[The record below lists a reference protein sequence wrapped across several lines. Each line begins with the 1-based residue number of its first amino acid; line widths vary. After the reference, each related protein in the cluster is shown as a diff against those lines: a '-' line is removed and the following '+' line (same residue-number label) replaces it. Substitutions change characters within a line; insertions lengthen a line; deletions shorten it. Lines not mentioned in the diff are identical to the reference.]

1 MKTLALCIPALFVVV
16 GSVAGQQPTD
26 EELDQYIELV
36 RMDVRQD
43 RAELVGQA
51 MSLSAGQAA
60 TFWPLYEEYEQA
72 FTMLGDTELQLIRD
86 YAATF
91 ESMTDDAASQL
102 ASRLLDLLDEEQS
115 LRREYHGKFEATLG
129 GAAAAR
135 FLQVERRIGTLLDL
149 QLAADIPLLEPPR

>member
-1 MKTLALCIPALFVVV
+1 
-16 GSVAGQQPTD
+16 
-26 EELDQYIELV
+26 
-36 RMDVRQD
+36 MDVRQE

-51 MSLSAGQAA
+51 MGLSAGQAA
-60 TFWPLYEEYEQA
+60 SFWPIYEEYEQA
-72 FTMLGDTELQLIRD
+72 FTMLGDTELELILD

-91 ESMTDDAASQL
+91 DSMTDDAASQL
-102 ASRLLDLLDEEQS
+102 AGRLLDLLDDEQA
-115 LRREYHGKFEATLG
+115 LRRDYHAQFEAAVG

>member
-1 MKTLALCIPALFVVV
+1 MRTLTLCTVAFILA
-16 GSVAGQQPTD
+16 STSAAGQQPTD

-36 RMDVRQD
+36 RMDVRQG

-51 MSLSAGQAA
+51 A
-60 TFWPLYEEYEQA
+60 TFWPIYEEYEQA
-72 FTMLGDTELQLIRD
+72 FTRLGDTELQLIRD
-86 YAATF
+86 YAAAF

-102 ASRLLDLLDEEQS
+102 AGRLLDLLDEEQS
-115 LRREYHGKFEATLG
+115 LRREYHGKFEAALG

>member
-1 MKTLALCIPALFVVV
+1 MKTLTLCILALFVAV
-16 GSVAGQQPTD
+16 GPVAGQQPTD
-26 EELDQYIELV
+26 EELNQYIELV
-36 RMDVRQD
+36 RMDVRQE

-51 MSLSAGQAA
+51 MGLSAGQAA
-60 TFWPLYEEYEQA
+60 SFWPIYEEYEQT
-72 FTMLGDTELQLIRD
+72 FTRLGDTELELILD

-91 ESMTDDAASQL
+91 DSMTDDAASQL
-102 ASRLLDLLDEEQS
+102 AGRLLDLLDDEQS
-115 LRREYHGKFEATLG
+115 LRRDYHAKFEAALG